1 MRLKRLYK
9 AILISFFAL
18 WLPFLPALLLGE
30 EGDNPS
36 ALQNEQKKQQ
46 EDNSSQ
52 EVQQKLTSELNI
64 KAGHMEQID
73 KEHRLASDYVVIS
86 YQDILL
92 HADKTTYNILTLEF
106 IAEGNAVLE
115 QKDMKIAGDKMEFN
129 MKTGTGTF
137 HNARLTV
144 KDEFIIEA
152 EKIEK
157 IGEDKFRVNNVVF
170 TSCTQPTPHWSVSC
184 GEATIHIDH
193 YITLRGPTLKIKN
206 IPVFYFP
213 YLKWPLKRE
222 RSTGFLLPNIGSS
235 TLRGMIV
242 SNAFFW
248 AINRS
253 MDATFFLDYNS
264 KLGWG
269 RGAQYRYVL
278 DERSQGNAYGY
289 YLTDK
294 DTGSKRYNFKL
305 FHNQKMGA
313 GFRAGASVD
322 YLSDLAFR
330 QDFERDFSV
339 TSSRSIRSWGFLNW
353 SRSYYSFSLQVSEH
367 QTHFIRSD
375 QDGELQ
381 TDEVTR
387 SYVTMRDL
395 PSVTLSGRS
404 QRLGGSPFYFSF
416 ETSFLKPNRIEFK
429 KGIEKETS
437 YSRRIDLYPQ
447 ISAPFTGLKWL
458 TITPSFGFRETIYDK
473 QKDPVS
479 EQLQILDSTLHR
491 RYYQFAV
498 SIIGPVFTK
507 IFDTPDNSYSP
518 KFKHIIEPRISYNYI
533 SEVTNQ
539 DRVILYDATDFSFPF
554 NELRFSLINRF
565 LAKRRDPST
574 GQLVPWE
581 FLTLEVSQFY
591 SLDPALGTSFG
602 RNYNRLRGVVTGTTE
617 IHALSPL
624 QTRVTFSPHP
634 QYQIST
640 RLIYNLYQRD
650 FQSVGINSY
659 FQHKD
664 RIGLNASYYRSLPI
678 EDGIIPGHIVGTNGW
693 FNLQKKRWEFTYS
706 FNYNFQL
713 HRLLQGGAGVK
724 YNTQC
729 CGFLFKFT
737 RFDFF
742 YRQVTEFRIMVDLKN
757 IGSLANFF

>member
-1 MRLKRLYK
+1 MRLNRFYK
-9 AILISFFAL
+9 AILISIFVL
-18 WLPFLPALLLGE
+18 WCPLVPSFLLGE
-30 EGDNPS
+30 EEGKNPS
-36 ALQNEQKKQQ
+36 ALQNEQNKQQ
-46 EDNSSQ
+46 KVDPSQ
-52 EVQQKLTSELNI
+52 GVQQKVSSELNI
-64 KAGHMEQID
+64 KAGHVEQID

-92 HADKTTYNILTLEF
+92 QADKTTYNVSTLEF

-129 MKTGTGTF
+129 MKTGAGTF

-157 IGEDKFRVNNVVF
+157 IGEDKFRVNNMVF
-170 TSCTQPTPHWSVSC
+170 TSCTQPTPHWSISC

-193 YITLRGPTLKIKN
+193 YITLRGPTLKVKN

-289 YLTDK
+289 YLTDR
-294 DTGSKRYNFKL
+294 DTESKRYNFKL
-305 FHNQKMGA
+305 LHNQKMGW

-322 YLSDLAFR
+322 YLSDLGFR
-330 QDFERDFSV
+330 QDFERDFRV

-353 SRSYYSFSLQVSEH
+353 SRSYYSFSLQASEL
-367 QTHFIRSD
+367 QTHFIGGD
-375 QDGELQ
+375 
-381 TDEVTR
+381 
-387 SYVTMRDL
+387 YVTMRNL
-395 PSVTLSGRS
+395 PSMTFSGRS

-416 ETSFLKPNRIEFK
+416 ETSFTKPTRMYK
-429 KGIEKETS
+429 YKDGSEKETS
-437 YSRRIDLYPQ
+437 FSRIDLYPQ

-458 TITPSFGFRETIYDK
+458 TITPSFGLRETVYDK
-473 QKDPVS
+473 QVDPDSQQV
-479 EQLQILDSTLHR
+479 LDGTLHR

-518 KFKHIIEPRISYNYI
+518 KFKHIIEPRISYHYV

-539 DRVILYDATDFSFPF
+539 DRVILNDATDFSFPF
-554 NELRFSLINRF
+554 NEMRFSLINRF
-565 LAKRRDPST
+565 LAKRRDPTT

-591 SLDPALGTSFG
+591 SLDPTLGTSFG
-602 RNYNRLRGVVTGTTE
+602 RNYNKLRGVVIGTRE
-617 IHALSPL
+617 IHAFSPL

-634 QYQIST
+634 QFQIST

-650 FQSVGINSY
+650 LQSVAINGY

-678 EDGIIPGHIVGTNGW
+678 EEGIIPGHIVGTNGW

-737 RFDFF
+737 KFHFGW
-742 YRQVTEFRIMVDLKN
+742 RQVTEFRIMVDLKN
-757 IGSLANFF
+757 IGSLANYF